1 MKYLVDANVL
11 SELTKPSPNSRV
23 LDWLKVWIRKNR
35 GASHVCPPSQ
45 IVRHGNVKHKM
56 GNPVPGAVVQSPL
69 LRHHIGHRARL
80 EGRQFL
86 VLKCFFDTV
95 HDLSSG
101 QPSQC
106 QVGPLQSDW

>member
-35 GASHVCPPSQ
+35 GASLVCTPSH

-69 LRHHIGHRARL
+69 PRHHIGHRTRL
-80 EGRQFL
+80 EAWQIL
-86 VLKCFFDTV
+86 VLKCLFDTL
-95 HDLSSG
+95 HDLSLG

-106 QVGPLQSDW
+106 QVCPLQS